1 MKVDF
6 IEKIK
11 ELDEKLKKEQ
21 VKLAETVR
29 KKWSCLFLLLLG
41 FVFGSA
47 DWNPRD
53 TLWTDGFFEINY

>member
-29 KKWSCLFLLLLG
+29 KK
-41 FVFGSA
+41 
-47 DWNPRD
+47 
-53 TLWTDGFFEINY
+53 